1 MPRKQRPPPEGAV
14 TASPLFKVAL
24 EVRIMIYELL
34 LIQAGG
40 ICIPSDSFVRRD
52 YRRTGSRPCECL
64 YCGLVFVS
72 DHGCLQHIA
81 NYHRR
86 TSSTYRYPPRVLLP
100 EVTTSLLQT
109 CRIIRCEASPILYS
123 RNLFHFADPT
133 TASNFRW
140 STDCAQASAIQE
152 IQIKLGSEHYKRVS
166 RWVTYFTNRTLSLGQ
181 DFSHLR
187 RMTIDLD
194 YWVGLESAHLLRP
207 MSESTERPQRL
218 EWVLVLKFNREK
230 VLDCFEPLIDRK
242 NDSKNGEQEVRR
254 YVSTD
259 PEAVGVW
266 RDAILWWGSPG
277 EVVPQKYKL
286 LVDQWQPKKLTDKD
300 WWGAEEVIVDGSLGG
315 NALSA
320 AISPG

>member
-1 MPRKQRPPPEGAV
+1 MSRKQRPPPEGAV
-14 TASPLFKVAL
+14 TASPLFKLAL
-24 EVRIMIYELL
+24 EIRIMIYELL
-34 LIQAGG
+34 LIQDGG
-40 ICIPSDSFVRRD
+40 ICIPSDVFARRD

-81 NYHRR
+81 KYHRR
-86 TSSTYRYPPRVLLP
+86 ISSTYRYPPQVLLP

-109 CRIIRCEASPILYS
+109 CRIIRREASPILYS

-140 STDCAQASAIQE
+140 GTDCAQASQIQE
-152 IQIKLGSEHYKRVS
+152 IRIKLGSQHYKRVS

-194 YWVGLESAHLLRP
+194 YWVGLESAHLLRS
-207 MSESTERPQRL
+207 MSEGFKERSQRL
-218 EWVLVLKFNREK
+218 EWVLVLKMSHEK

-242 NDSKNGEQEVRR
+242 GDSKNGEQKVRR

-259 PEAVGVW
+259 PEAVGAW
-266 RDAILWWGSPG
+266 KDAILWWGSPG

-286 LVDQWQPKKLTDKD
+286 LVGQWQPKKPTDKD
-300 WWGAEEVIVDGSLGG
+300 RLEVIVYGTLGG
-315 NALSA
+315 NAL
-320 AISPG
+320 